1 MKIKKSPTLHIPF
14 ANPAKVLHTS
24 LPREEQAVR
33 VLCFILACLVVGYV
47 ALVSMSVVNV
57 IASQEAADELTSLRT
72 AVSELEHQYF
82 KSSQVVTVESGA
94 VLGLAPVK
102 ETHYV
107 NRVGTMGA
115 AMRAQND
122 I

>member
-1 MKIKKSPTLHIPF
+1 MKIKRTPTLQIPF

-33 VLCFILACLVVGYV
+33 VLCFMLACLVVGYV

-57 IASQEAADELTSLRT
+57 IASQEAADELMALRT
-72 AVSELEHQYF
+72 EVSELEHQYF
-82 KSSQVVTVESGA
+82 KSSQIVTEESGA
-94 VLGLAPVK
+94 ILGLTPVK

-115 AMRAQND
+115 AFSAQND

>member
-1 MKIKKSPTLHIPF
+1 MKPKKTSTLQLPF

-57 IASQEAADELTSLRT
+57 IASQEAADELTALRT

-82 KSSQVVTVESGA
+82 KSSQVVTAESGA
-94 VLGLAPVK
+94 ILGLAPVK

-107 NRVGTMGA
+107 NTGSNVGV
-115 AMRAQND
+115 AQLQRD

>member
-1 MKIKKSPTLHIPF
+1 MKPKKTPTLQIPF

-24 LPREEQAVR
+24 LPREEQAIR
-33 VLCFILACLVVGYV
+33 VLCLALAGLVVAYI

-57 IASQEAADELTSLRT
+57 IASQEAADELTALRT
-72 AVSELEHQYF
+72 AVSELEHDYF
-82 KSSQVVTVESGA
+82 ESAQEVTAESGS

-107 NRVGTMGA
+107 NRGGNVGVAKTP
-115 AMRAQND
+115 RE